1 MLPARRTKPNWH
13 PARNHHRGIW
23 FVKTPTWIETKGID
37 RTLMSASLAKTLPD
51 QAIPT
56 REENSSKDFIRILLV
71 EDDEDDYILT
81 RDALAEI
88 SSPLCSLDWAPT
100 FETGLDLVNQDR
112 HDLYLFDYR
121 LGVRTGLELLRQG
134 IAQGCDSPIIL
145 LTGSGGELVAAEA
158 LRLGA
163 ADYMTKNLMTT
174 KSLHRAITNALE
186 KSQLRQTLADH
197 QHRLEHSNQVLTKQN
212 QEIQRFY
219 HTLAHELKTPLTAAR
234 EFTAIMLDEL
244 AGPLTP
250 EQREYLQISQE
261 CLGQI
266 TNQVNDLLDITRLDT
281 GKLSIN
287 CQQEDMGLLLS
298 HAVTAMNTSAQHKS
312 VAIALSVQPNPLI
325 AWIDHFR
332 MTQVI
337 TNLLNNAIKFT
348 PPGGTITLSACED
361 PDKPENLRISVQD
374 SGCGIAPEHLDHIF
388 DRLYQVEEGHA
399 RKEGGLGLG
408 LTISR
413 EIVIL
418 HGGQINVQSQMGH
431 GTKFTLTLPKNRTN
445 PISHRLN
452 QGVSREVQNTA
463 C

>member
-1 MLPARRTKPNWH
+1 MPQWQHTKHSWLPVPND
-13 PARNHHRGIW
+13 HHDHQG
-23 FVKTPTWIETKGID
+23 TQCIEGKGV
-37 RTLMSASLAKTLPD
+37 D
-51 QAIPT
+51 QATMNTSMTVIVPDRAT
-56 REENSSKDFIRILLV
+56 PIREEGPPNDLIRILLV

-81 RDALAEI
+81 RDALEEI
-88 SSPLCSLDWAPT
+88 STPSCSLDWAPT
-100 FETGLDLVNQDR
+100 FETGLDLVNQHR

-121 LGVRTGLELLRQG
+121 LGAHTGLELLRQG
-134 IAQGCDSPIIL
+134 IAAGCENPIIL

-174 KSLHRAITNALE
+174 KSLHRSITNALE
-186 KSQLRQTLADH
+186 KAHLRQTLTDH
-197 QHRLEHSNQVLTKQN
+197 QYRLEDSNQALTKQN

-250 EQREYLQISQE
+250 EQREYLHISQE

-287 CQQEDMGLLLS
+287 GKQENVALLLS
-298 HAVTAMNTSAQHKS
+298 RTVTAMNTTAKHKS
-312 VAIALSVQPNPLI
+312 ICISLSLQSDSLV
-325 AWIDHFR
+325 AWIDHSR
-332 MTQVI
+332 ITQVM
-337 TNLLNNAIKFT
+337 TNVLSNAIKFT
-348 PPGGTITLSACED
+348 PPGGTIEVTACQH
-361 PDKPENLRISVQD
+361 PDHPDSLRISIQD

-388 DRLYQVEEGHA
+388 DRLYQVEAGHA

-408 LTISR
+408 LTIAR
-413 EIVIL
+413 EIVLL
-418 HGGQINVQSQMGH
+418 HGGQISVDSQLGQ
-431 GTKFTLTLPKNRTN
+431 GTEFTLTLPKSR
-445 PISHRLN
+445 PEHVSQMLN
-452 QGVSREVQNTA
+452 QGVSSEIQNTA